1 MKMAVRFAI
10 LPILRW
16 RLAAPATL
24 AAAALG
30 LLPLAAGAQPID
42 PYAGRA
48 LVLGAHE
55 LRGLP
60 GEVAAL
66 LMRAEP
72 GGDLSFEV
80 NAVALPGAERAQVPV
95 FVEIDGANLLDRGQ
109 GVLGRV
115 EVYVYALDA
124 AGKIGDFLVQAFL
137 LDAEKIGE
145 VLWQSGPRFQGTLQL
160 GPGQY
165 RLRILVRESQSKAA
179 GLRELKLEVPAAL
192 IAGPAA
198 DPAAT
203 PGAVQVADPAATTS
217 TTPTRLGPAL
227 FEEPQERDSWIPVR
241 AAAKPAQGLLEES
254 VTELQS
260 RWDRGSVAYPL
271 EYGGRAI
278 VPAALPVL
286 AIGLPQRLFLPS
298 HLLASPSAAAKADF
312 FAGDK
317 LLASVD
323 LNLPEDEGAAAAAG
337 NSLQVFQLV
346 PPTLPVGRYSL
357 VVRQGDRSSAPR
369 DVLLVVHEARNGE
382 LLWSDLR
389 WRLPEAI
396 PASQKMTAEGAGPGK
411 APGSDSRTEALR
423 VRVGDVADRYRELVR
438 TLPGQPRTVNVAR
451 LLDLEARILESDAAE
466 AMTILQNA
474 EMRVAAELGG
484 WDAESLVP
492 LIHLH
497 YESYLAYRQRRIF
510 PLLTHSRILIDR
522 LVGAYVDYGKS
533 EGARRLAALF
543 LGGLG
548 LEAEEGNLAASS
560 RRLYHRALE
569 LDPDARHALLG
580 LATAE
585 ERQNHREQA
594 LQLFG
599 RLAKKHP
606 EFSEALLRLGV
617 NEKVARRDPRASF
630 AKAQNLPG
638 PSWVRRLAFE
648 ELARLDL
655 EQVEQAAD
663 MLATMPA
670 PGGELS
676 SVALQAH
683 LEDRRGR
690 YARSLELARSAPLS
704 TSESARR
711 RYDEVPREE
720 RQNALDALT
729 AAAEIR
735 LPLLIEWA
743 ATKGGQK

>member
-1 MKMAVRFAI
+1 MKMAVRFATPRLLCRL
-10 LPILRW
+10 LPS
-16 RLAAPATL
+16 LAVAAT
-24 AAAALG
+24 G
-30 LLPLAAGAQPID
+30 LLPLAAAAQPVD

-72 GGDLSFEV
+72 GGDLTFEI
-80 NAVALPGAERAQVPV
+80 NAVALAGAERAQVPV

-145 VLWQSGPRFQGTLQL
+145 VLWQSGPRFQGNLQL
-160 GPGQY
+160 APGQY
-165 RLRILVRESQSKAA
+165 RLRVLVRESQSKAA

-192 IAGPAA
+192 IVGAPDAAPAAASAGEPAASTSLGPASLG
-198 DPAAT
+198 P
-203 PGAVQVADPAATTS
+203 VS
-217 TTPTRLGPAL
+217 LGPAL

-254 VTELQS
+254 VAELQS

-271 EYGGRAI
+271 ELGGRAI

-286 AIGLPQRLFLPS
+286 AIGVPQRLFLPS
-298 HLLASPSAAAKADF
+298 RLLVSPTTAAKAEF

-323 LNLPEDEGAAAAAG
+323 LKPPEADDASAAG
-337 NSLQVFQLV
+337 GNSTLQAFHLV
-346 PPTLPVGRYSL
+346 PPTLPAGRYSL
-357 VVRQGDRSSAPR
+357 QVRQGDRSSAPR

-396 PASQKMTAEGAGPGK
+396 PAAQSRTAEGAGPGK
-411 APGSDSRTEALR
+411 APQNDSRTEELR

-451 LLDLEARILESDAAE
+451 LLELEARILESDASE

-522 LVGAYVDYGKS
+522 LVGAYVDRGKS
-533 EGARRLAALF
+533 EGVRRLAALF

-585 ERQNHREQA
+585 ERQNHREEA

-599 RLAKKHP
+599 RLAKNHP
-606 EFSEALLRLGV
+606 DFSEALLRLGV

-655 EQVEQAAD
+655 DQVEQAAEL
-663 MLATMPA
+663 LAAMPA
-670 PGGELS
+670 AGGELS

-690 YARSLELARSAPLS
+690 HARSLELARSAPLT

-735 LPLLIEWA
+735 LPLLVEWA
-743 ATKGGQK
+743 ASQGGKK

>member
-10 LPILRW
+10 LPILRR

-72 GGDLSFEV
+72 GGELSFEV

-95 FVEIDGANLLDRGQ
+95 FVEIDGANLLDRSQ

-160 GPGQY
+160 APGQY
-165 RLRILVRESQSKAA
+165 HLRILVRESQSKAA
-179 GLRELKLEVPAAL
+179 GLRELILEVPAAL

-198 DPAAT
+198 DPAA
-203 PGAVQVADPAATTS
+203 ATT

-254 VTELQS
+254 VAELQS

-298 HLLASPSAAAKADF
+298 HLLASPSAAGKAEF
-312 FAGDK
+312 FAGEK

-323 LNLPEDEGAAAAAG
+323 LNLPEDESAAAAAG

-346 PPTLPVGRYSL
+346 PPTLPAGRYSL
-357 VVRQGDRSSAPR
+357 VVRQGERSSAPR

-396 PASQKMTAEGAGPGK
+396 PAAQNMTAEGGGPGK
-411 APGSDSRTEALR
+411 APRSDSRTEALR

-438 TLPGQPRTVNVAR
+438 SLPGQPRTVNVAR
-451 LLDLEARILESDAAE
+451 LLEIEARILESDAAE

-484 WDAESLVP
+484 WEPESLVP

-510 PLLTHSRILIDR
+510 PLLTHSRILLDR

-533 EGARRLAALF
+533 EGVRRLAALF

-569 LDPDARHALLG
+569 LDPDARYALLG

-599 RLAKKHP
+599 RLAQKHP

-630 AKAQNLPG
+630 SKAQNLPG

-648 ELARLDL
+648 ELARLELD
-655 EQVEQAAD
+655 QAERAAEL
-663 MLATMPA
+663 LATMPA

>member
-1 MKMAVRFAI
+1 MKMAVRFAT
-10 LPILRW
+10 LRLLC
-16 RLAAPATL
+16 RLAAGTL
-24 AAAALG
+24 C
-30 LLPLAAGAQPID
+30 LLPLAAGAQPVD

-48 LVLGAHE
+48 VVLDAHE

-80 NAVALPGAERAQVPV
+80 NAVALPGEERAQVPV

-115 EVYVYALDA
+115 EVYVYALGA
-124 AGKIGDFLVQAFL
+124 GGKIGDFLVQAFL

-145 VLWQSGPRFQGTLQL
+145 VLWQSGPRFQGNLQL
-160 GPGQY
+160 APGEY

-179 GLRELKLEVPAAL
+179 GLRELKLVVPATL
-192 IAGPAA
+192 IAGPAGEA
-198 DPAAT
+198 PAA
-203 PGAVQVADPAATTS
+203 APAAGD
-217 TTPTRLGPAL
+217 LGPAL

-241 AAAKPAQGLLEES
+241 AAAPPAEGLLEES
-254 VTELQS
+254 VEELQS
-260 RWDRGSVAYPL
+260 RWDRGSAAYPL
-271 EYGGRAI
+271 AFGGRAI

-286 AIGLPQRLFLPS
+286 AIGFPLRLYLPS
-298 HLLASPSAAAKADF
+298 GVSAETARAEF
-312 FAGDK
+312 LEGDK
-317 LLASVD
+317 VLASVD
-323 LNLPEDEGAAAAAG
+323 LTPLEAGAEPAATG
-337 NSLQVFQLV
+337 STLQAFQLV
-346 PPTLPVGRYSL
+346 PPSLPAARYSL
-357 VVRQGDRSSAPR
+357 RVQQGGQSSAPR
-369 DVLLVVHEARNGE
+369 DVLLVAHEARNGE

-389 WRLPEAI
+389 WRLPDAL
-396 PASQKMTAEGAGPGK
+396 PATEKMAAGGAKPGA
-411 APGSDSRTEALR
+411 APRENSRTEELR
-423 VRVGDVADRYRELVR
+423 VRVGDVADRYRDLVR
-438 TLPGQPRTVNVAR
+438 ALPGQPRTVNVAR
-451 LLDLEARILESDAAE
+451 LLDLEASILESDAAE

-474 EMRVAAELGG
+474 EMRIAGELGG
-484 WDAESLVP
+484 WDAEALVP
-492 LIHLH
+492 VIHLH

-510 PLLTHSRILIDR
+510 PLLTHSRILLDR

-533 EGARRLAALF
+533 EGVKRLAALF

-569 LDPDARHALLG
+569 LDPNARHALLG

-585 ERQNHREQA
+585 ERQNHREAA
-594 LQLFG
+594 LQLFA
-599 RLAKKHP
+599 RLAKHHP
-606 EFSEALLRLGV
+606 DFSEALLRLGV
-617 NEKVARRDPRASF
+617 NEKTARRDPRASF
-630 AKAQNLPG
+630 AKAQSLPG

-655 EQVEQAAD
+655 GNAEVAAEL
-663 MLATMPA
+663 LATMPA

-690 YARSLELARSAPLS
+690 FARALELARSAPLS

-711 RYDEVPREE
+711 RYDEVSSEE
-720 RQNALDALT
+720 RQSALEALT

-735 LPLLIEWA
+735 FPLLVEWA
-743 ATKGGQK
+743 GKKGVKK